1 MHLCEMN
8 TSLHTTN
15 CQRNKEKKYLK
26 NIALPFRAAKLIQ
39 KDIKNTTL
47 SAFLFKKKRKSYK
60 PAPNSRL
67 FSQNESKDATN
78 QTKA

>member
-1 MHLCEMN
+1 MN

-15 CQRNKEKKYLK
+15 CQRNKEKKDLK

-39 KDIKNTTL
+39 KDIKNIIL
-47 SAFLFKKKRKSYK
+47 SAFLFKKKGKSYK
-60 PAPNSRL
+60 PVPNSRL

-78 QTKA
+78 QTKE

>member
-1 MHLCEMN
+1 LSTE
-8 TSLHTTN
+8 
-15 CQRNKEKKYLK
+15 QREEILK

-47 SAFLFKKKRKSYK
+47 SAFLFKKKGKSYK
-60 PAPNSRL
+60 PAPNGRL

-78 QTKA
+78 QTKE